1 MGYNTVVAV
10 CCGDAES
17 HSSSISNRA
26 ESAMVDRIQ
35 WSFQIRQT
43 RKKHLAN
50 TFKEMGHDSPTNS
63 SGVLGDT
70 VLERERTAPKSGQS
84 SALLYTGLLGVG
96 IQWTALTTKRITCP
110 VMS

>member
-63 SGVLGDT
+63 SGG
-70 VLERERTAPKSGQS
+70 RERTAPKSGQS